1 MDLSVICLI
10 GMKFIL
16 PCMVEVQKFNNLI
29 RYFLENGCCTL
40 HKSILKE
47 SCRIEACCWGWLV
60 IKGSECFM

>member
-1 MDLSVICLI
+1 MDLSVTCLI
-10 GMKFIL
+10 EMKFIL

-40 HKSILKE
+40 HKSILE
-47 SCRIEACCWGWLV
+47 ERCRIEACCWRWLV